1 MYTSF
6 QARFEQRSRS
16 DSEAAVLKAE
26 NFYRTSM
33 AEHFDPGKPC
43 FDSIEEKHEIS
54 HDAAI
59 KVFVDE
65 PKMGGEIT
73 EFRDMVSYLLLKQT

>member
-1 MYTSF
+1 MT
-6 QARFEQRSRS
+6 AHFE
-16 DSEAAVLKAE
+16 
-26 NFYRTSM
+26 T
-33 AEHFDPGKPC
+33 GKPC

-65 PKMGGEIT
+65 PKMGGVIA
-73 EFRDMVSYLLLKQT
+73 EFRDMVSYLFLQQA